1 MVESNKMK
9 LSFTNLNIIINN
21 NNNNNNN
28 KNNNNTGLASGEGSS
43 VSWVERTLQPWVA
56 VFLEMVS

>member
-9 LSFTNLNIIINN
+9 LYFTNLNINN
-21 NNNNNNN
+21 NNDKNN
-28 KNNNNTGLASGEGSS
+28 NNNNTGLASGEGSS